1 MGYFGVCWFEDNDE
15 ASPIITQVGGLAVRA
30 NGTRTDHAAVLAC
43 LVCQA
48 AVLRS
53 SFGGFPLRS
62 SSIHS
67 ILPRNGWRSVMPIFP
82 PEPPRGKLTAIIR
95 PLTMLP
101 FPRFL

>member
-1 MGYFGVCWFEDNDE
+1 MGDLRVCRFEHNDE
-15 ASPIITQVGGLAVRA
+15 AGPVITQVCGLAVRA
-30 NGTRTDHAAVLAC
+30 YGTRTDHTAVLARF
-43 LVCQA
+43 VCQA
-48 AVLRS
+48 ALRS

-95 PLTMLP
+95 PLTMFP
-101 FPRFL
+101 FPKFR

>member
-1 MGYFGVCWFEDNDE
+1 MSDLRVCRFEHNDE
-15 ASPIITQVGGLAVRA
+15 AGPVIAQVGGLAVRA
-30 NGTRTDHAAVLAC
+30 YGSRAYHTAVLASF
-43 LVCQA
+43 VCQA
-48 AVLRS
+48 AALRS

-95 PLTMLP
+95 PLTMFP
-101 FPRFL
+101 FPKFR